1 MKLLRMDLK
10 NFMCYEE
17 QRFDF
22 CDCTCISGRN
32 GQGKSSIASAYTW
45 CLFDCDYNLK
55 SNPVV
60 RREVDG
66 EPVMDSD
73 VEVTLLLDLDGRE
86 VEIRKVQKRKYSK
99 DGTYKDDNK
108 YFINDVAKTKK
119 DFEAYLEIDMK
130 VLKAC
135 SNIDFFINQKPEDM
149 RSYLFS
155 LVEDVSDL
163 DICKKNESLSG
174 LIPMLE
180 KYSVDELAAMNKRK
194 LTEADKELPVLRGQI
209 KEKENDIKTRSDF
222 DLSALELQ
230 KNALKEQISENLKK
244 QTDMQKLLD
253 EYDFESNGIL
263 ELKFK
268 LSDMKN
274 RANDELNNERR
285 ELNAQMADINGKINH
300 MQTLVA
306 MNRSSSGN
314 IKLKIM
320 SLNNE
325 KNNEAGLWK
334 LEKQREFDENSLV
347 CPYCGRELEISEQE
361 RLKTDFLTKKE
372 AKLKEIEEN
381 GMSLKKEIEENTEKL
396 NEVEEST
403 ARLNEKINSLSAM
416 RDTVAEKIKNLP
428 AVADISETKDCKEIE
443 QQIHEKEKS
452 MEKFQ
457 SITDMKARLKQEE
470 NDLNEQ
476 IRSVDRRLD
485 WADTQKEVE
494 RLEELKAR
502 RIELEQGK
510 ADAECVLALLDDLKR
525 IKNVTLSDD
534 INRSFGIVRWKLF
547 DYAKNGS
554 YKSVCVPMV
563 DGKSIL
569 STISNKGNRII
580 GKLDICQSIQKIEDV
595 HAPIWLDDCES
606 LDSDNKSRA
615 INMVGGQLIMLAV
628 NDSDLLV
635 SGGEN
640 K

>member
-73 VEVTLLLDLDGRE
+73 VEVALLLDLDGKE
-86 VEIRKVQKRKYSK
+86 VEMRKVQKRKYSK

-163 DICKKNESLSG
+163 DICKKNENLSD

-180 KYSVDELAAMNKRK
+180 KYSIDELAAMNKRK

-244 QTDMQKLLD
+244 QTDMQKLLE
-253 EYDFESNGIL
+253 EYDSESNGIL

-274 RANDELNNERR
+274 RANDELDNEKR
-285 ELNAQMADINGKINH
+285 ELNAQMSDINGKINH
-300 MQTLVA
+300 IQTLVA
-306 MNRSSSGN
+306 MNRSSSGTL
-314 IKLKIM
+314 KLKIM

-325 KNNEAGLWK
+325 KNDEAGFWK

-347 CPYCGRELEISEQE
+347 CPYCGRELEKAEQE

-381 GMSLKKEIEENTEKL
+381 GMSLKKEIEENTAKL

-403 ARLNEKINSLSAM
+403 IRLNEKINSLNAM
-416 RDTVAEKIKNLP
+416 RDAITEKIQNLP
-428 AVADISETKDCKEIE
+428 AVADISETKDCKEIV
-443 QQIHEKEKS
+443 QQIYEKEKS

-457 SITDMKARLKQEE
+457 SIADMKAQLKQEE

-476 IRSVDRRLD
+476 IRSVDRRID
-485 WADTQKEVE
+485 WADTQKEEE

-510 ADAECVLALLDDLKR
+510 ADAERVLSLLDDLKK
-525 IKNVTLSDD
+525 IKDVTLSDD
-534 INRSFGIVRWKLF
+534 INRNFETVHWKLF

-580 GKLDICQSIQKIEDV
+580 GKLDICRSIQKIEGV
-595 HAPIWLDDCES
+595 HVPIWLDDCES
-606 LDSDNKSRA
+606 LDSDNKAKA
-615 INMVGGQLIMLAV
+615 INMVEDQFVMLV
-628 NDSDLLV
+628 VSDSILSI